1 MIGPGL
7 ARLTEGDRAAY
18 SGGVKIAS
26 FSFYVFT
33 GPRLGMA

>member
-1 MIGPGL
+1 MVRL
-7 ARLTEGDRAAY
+7 RAARLTEGGGWAY
-18 SGGVKIAS
+18 SDGVINVS